1 MQLLGQMFRRYA
13 SLRSKLREEQV
24 RKNVGHSAGN
34 RVSNRAGNRVSNDA
48 NGTHGEAVSPNGISR
63 RQRERNTKIDVK
75 IYEQLKK
82 KMLGKPLNKLQRKYV
97 NEKRPNFAPIFL
109 DQLKP
114 RMILYK
120 TAIQVSELPLPKYPE
135 IAFIGRSNCGKSTL
149 INELCGRTNKAKVS
163 KLPGCTKQI
172 HFYKIAKPC
181 LLCLVD
187 LPGYGFAH
195 SKEELRLQWNEFT
208 LFYLKNRKNLK
219 KVFVLIDCRIGL
231 KTSDKELLHFFDRY
245 NIKYQIVL
253 SKCDLLNTKDL
264 AIKIQIANEEIACFK
279 NLEGPIIP
287 LSSLKRQNL
296 NELRRE
302 IARYQLNK
310 VIVKNNIVMKI
321 NDLIEQR
328 RLRKLAADA
337 ISRVRRIG
345 DVNGVSGIV
354 DVNDVSGIGD
364 VNSLSGVEGQF
375 NRPTGN
381 PPDVGNTESK
391 NKSKRKG
398 KTTNVGETLS
408 KDILLSD
415 DTISEALNR
424 WKKLEKPIV
433 DTPFNQY
440 IGCHMKLIIKTLQ
453 EKFLRQCREEFNERD
468 LNIIDDVIEKCG
480 KLGHQH
486 ENLVEPSSR
495 KINDAEQFCVN
506 NTQGHYN
513 NGTTYMENKRR
524 KYKKG
529 LGLTEQQLE
538 GDKGKK
544 HLWGE
549 TIGDKSSNR
558 VSADLSPWE
567 RSDGEVSKK
576 IDGKENKETHMSN
589 ETVSEQTWDA
599 DQAVSANH
607 ASYCTNGL
615 EVPHSAGHNRNG
627 DYSNLPLLS
636 SIDSME
642 LEKELLLD
650 SLLLSDEKKKNKYEY
665 LHCENV
671 KMDTLFEGNKNKSWS
686 DHFKREDYSKI
697 KENILL
703 EEEDTYTPED
713 YASGLKRS
721 KAATPNG
728 HILSSYTFNLKD
740 KNTHQIYEKIKS
752 DAYKMYRSSQ
762 LESLEI
768 QTSSGTPGQGKNVQ
782 KGEPRTPV
790 RSASQGESSSVEKK
804 SPICSGSPG
813 DLAPPQGA
821 SSTNRENTG
830 VKKHYIGL
838 KTRSSIIKGT
848 KKLKLF
854 GKKRTNDIVHV
865 PIDLATDYFKLSNNS
880 TVYDKKKNSWNYINS
895 KYNKWL
901 KKMTRKKISTEITS
915 PVKKVD
921 VMVRYAQKQE
931 SKYKKE
937 KNKMLRRKKN
947 LGMITKPP
955 NHKKGRNI
963 SKNYTLS
970 DEQKIFDRE
979 AFFKYR
985 DLQK

>member
-13 SLRSKLREEQV
+13 SLRTKLRAQQV
-24 RKNVGHSAGN
+24 NKNVTNSAGN
-34 RVSNRAGNRVSNDA
+34 HVRNDT
-48 NGTHGEAVSPNGISR
+48 NGMQGEAGSPIGLSR

-82 KMLGKPLNKLQRKYV
+82 KMLGKPLNKVQRKYLK
-97 NEKRPNFAPIFL
+97 EKRPNFAPIFL

-135 IAFIGRSNCGKSTL
+135 VAFIGRSNCGKSTL

-163 KLPGCTKQI
+163 KIPGCTKEI

-219 KVFVLIDCRIGL
+219 KVFVLIDCRVGL

-245 NIKYQIVL
+245 NIKYQIVF
-253 SKCDLLNTKDL
+253 SKCDLLNTKDI
-264 AIKIQIANEEIACFK
+264 AVKIQIANEEIACFK
-279 NLEGPIIP
+279 NLETPIIP

-310 VIVKNNIVMKI
+310 TIVKNNIVMKI

-328 RLRKLAADA
+328 RLRKLAANA
-337 ISRVRRIG
+337 IVHANGIG
-345 DVNGVSGIV
+345 DVNGVNGA
-354 DVNDVSGIGD
+354 
-364 VNSLSGVEGQF
+364 VEDHF
-375 NRPTGN
+375 SH
-381 PPDVGNTESK
+381 PPDGANT
-391 NKSKRKG
+391 KSKSKIKS
-398 KTTNVGETLS
+398 KTTNVGEPLS

-415 DTISEALNR
+415 DTISDALNR
-424 WKKLEKPIV
+424 WKKLDKPVV

-440 IGCHMKLIIKTLQ
+440 MGGHMKLIINALQ
-453 EKFLRQCREEFNERD
+453 EKFLHHCREEFNEND
-468 LNIIDDVIEKCG
+468 LKIIDDVIEKCG
-480 KLGHQH
+480 KLGHQD
-486 ENLVEPSSR
+486 ENLADPPLKQINGE
-495 KINDAEQFCVN
+495 INDAEQLFVKI
-506 NTQGHYN
+506 THGHYN
-513 NGTTYMENKRR
+513 KESTYMQNKQR

-529 LGLTEQQLE
+529 LELTQQQLE
-538 GDKGKK
+538 GDEEE
-544 HLWGE
+544 HFCGE
-549 TIGDKSSNR
+549 AIDDKSSKH
-558 VSADLSPWE
+558 VSADLFPWG
-567 RSDGEVSKK
+567 RSDEGAGKK
-576 IDGKENKETHMSN
+576 IDANENEETYVRSKETL
-589 ETVSEQTWDA
+589 SEQTWDA
-599 DQAVSANH
+599 DQPVGDNNE
-607 ASYCTNGL
+607 SYFTNGL
-615 EVPHSAGHNRNG
+615 EVPHSGEHKNKT
-627 DYSNLPLLS
+627 DDSSNLPLLS

-650 SLLLSDEKKKNKYEY
+650 SLLLSNEKRKNKYEY

-671 KMDTLFEGNKNKSWS
+671 KMDNLFEENKNKSWS
-686 DHFKREDYSKI
+686 DQFKREDYSKV

-721 KAATPNG
+721 KATTKNG
-728 HILSSYTFNLKD
+728 DILSNYTFNIKD
-740 KNTHQIYEKIKS
+740 KGTHQIYEKIKS
-752 DAYKMYRSSQ
+752 DAYKMYRSRQ
-762 LESLEI
+762 LENLDI
-768 QTSSGTPGQGKNVQ
+768 QTSSGTSGQGKNVQ
-782 KGEPRTPV
+782 KGELHNTV
-790 RSASQGESSSVEKK
+790 RSASQGDSTRVEKN
-804 SPICSGSPG
+804 SPICSDSP
-813 DLAPPQGA
+813 
-821 SSTNRENTG
+821 TNGENTN

-838 KTRSSIIKGT
+838 KTRSTIIKGT

-865 PIDLATDYFKLSNNS
+865 PTDLATDYFKLSNNS

-901 KKMTRKKISTEITS
+901 KKMTRKKVSTEITS
-915 PVKKVD
+915 PVRKVD

-937 KNKMLRRKKN
+937 KNKLLMRKKN

-955 NHKKGRNI
+955 NHKKGQKVSR
-963 SKNYTLS
+963 NYTLS

-985 DLQK
+985 DVQK

>member
-1 MQLLGQMFRRYA
+1 
-13 SLRSKLREEQV
+13 
-24 RKNVGHSAGN
+24 
-34 RVSNRAGNRVSNDA
+34 
-48 NGTHGEAVSPNGISR
+48 
-63 RQRERNTKIDVK
+63 
-75 IYEQLKK
+75 
-82 KMLGKPLNKLQRKYV
+82 MLGKPLNKLQRKYL

-219 KVFVLIDCRIGL
+219 KVFVLIDCRVGL

-245 NIKYQIVL
+245 NIKYQIVF

-279 NLEGPIIP
+279 NLEAPIIP

-296 NELRRE
+296 SELRRE

-310 VIVKNNIVMKI
+310 TIVKNNIVMKI

-328 RLRKLAADA
+328 RLRKLSGGA
-337 ISRVRRIG
+337 ISSVSGSGDVNGVSGIG
-345 DVNGVSGIV
+345 DVNGVSGA
-354 DVNDVSGIGD
+354 
-364 VNSLSGVEGQF
+364 VEGQF
-375 NRPTGN
+375 NHPTGN
-381 PPDVGNTESK
+381 PPDGGNTKSK
-391 NKSKRKG
+391 NKSKS
-398 KTTNVGETLS
+398 KTINVGETLS

-415 DTISEALNR
+415 DTISDALNR
-424 WKKLEKPIV
+424 WKKLDKPIV

-440 IGCHMKLIIKTLQ
+440 MSCHMKLIINALQ
-453 EKFLRQCREEFNERD
+453 EKFLRQCREEFNEND
-468 LNIIDDVIEKCG
+468 LNIIDEVIEKCG
-480 KLGHQH
+480 KLGHQN
-486 ENLVEPSSR
+486 EKLADPSLR
-495 KINDAEQFCVN
+495 QINDTEQLCVN
-506 NTQGHYN
+506 NTQDHYN
-513 NGTTYMENKRR
+513 KGTTYMQNKQR

-529 LGLTEQQLE
+529 LELTEQQLE
-538 GDKGKK
+538 DDREKK

-549 TIGDKSSNR
+549 TIGDKSSKN
-558 VSADLSPWE
+558 VSVDLSPWG
-567 RSDGEVSKK
+567 RSHGGVNKK
-576 IDGKENKETHMSN
+576 IDAKENKKTYVRSN
-589 ETVSEQTWDA
+589 ETVSEQTWD
-599 DQAVSANH
+599 DEQPMGDNH
-607 ASYCTNGL
+607 ESYCTNGL
-615 EVPHSAGHNRNG
+615 EVPHSGGHKNKTD

-671 KMDTLFEGNKNKSWS
+671 KMDNLFEGNKNKSWS
-686 DHFKREDYSKI
+686 DQFKREDYSKV

-721 KAATPNG
+721 KSGTQNG
-728 HILSSYTFNLKD
+728 DILSSYTFNIKD
-740 KNTHQIYEKIKS
+740 KDTHQIYEKIKS
-752 DAYKMYRSSQ
+752 DSYKMYRSRQ
-762 LESLEI
+762 LENLEI
-768 QTSSGTPGQGKNVQ
+768 QTSWGTPGQGKN
-782 KGEPRTPV
+782 
-790 RSASQGESSSVEKK
+790 
-804 SPICSGSPG
+804 
-813 DLAPPQGA
+813 GA
-821 SSTNRENTG
+821 SPTNRENTG

-937 KNKMLRRKKN
+937 KNKLLMRKKN

-955 NHKKGRNI
+955 NHKKGQKI
-963 SKNYTLS
+963 SRNYTLS

-985 DLQK
+985 DVQK